1 MTETTKVHRHLPG
14 DEVQVPIVW
23 RYELLKYFRSK
34 RLIASVAIAAL
45 VVGLIYAIPILTGDG
60 YDNTTKEQFSLN
72 FVQFGNILVVICATF
87 FGADS
92 IVGEFQ
98 SRTGYLIFPTPMKR
112 EVLFLGKFVASMTS
126 GIVVMTLFY
135 LGVGGLSFATVG
147 GADAD
152 FFASY
157 GFALEYLLAAMAVA
171 YLISSVMKGSTGAT
185 VLTFFLF
192 IMILPIIDGISMVS
206 GVKVEGS
213 LTFAGGV
220 ISSILMDPYPV
231 DEMQDFGQGMSFYSF
246 YPDPAMAALVMVIYA
261 VVAIVLSLVLFKR
274 KQLVG

>member
-1 MTETTKVHRHLPG
+1 MSETVKAHRHIPS
-14 DEVQVPIVW
+14 DAAQVPIVW
-23 RYELLKYFRSK
+23 RYELLKYLRSK
-34 RLIASVAIAAL
+34 RLVASIAVAAV

-60 YDNTTKEQFSLN
+60 YGNATTEQFSVN
-72 FVQFGNILVVICATF
+72 FVQFASILVVICATF

-98 SRTGYLIFPTPMKR
+98 SRTGYLVFPTPMKR
-112 EVLFLGKFVASMTS
+112 EVLFVGKFMASMTS

-147 GADAD
+147 GVDVD

-171 YLISSVMKGSTGAT
+171 YFISSIMKGSTGAT

-206 GVKVEGS
+206 GVKVQGS
-213 LTFAGGV
+213 LSFAGGAIV
-220 ISSILMDPYPV
+220 DILMDPYPV
-231 DEMQDFGQGMSFYSF
+231 DVKQDFGQGMSFYNF
-246 YPDPAMAALVMVIYA
+246 YPDPAMAALVMIIYV
-261 VVAIVLSLVLFKR
+261 VVALILSMVLFKK
-274 KQLVG
+274 KQLTG